1 MCGWAGGRREVGRG
15 DARPLQQS
23 DSNNRDWDSRL
34 RHSRLRQMTDSDSR
48 LRQTTDSEN
57 RLDQSSIRR
66 LGWPPE
72 VSESAHLGWAHG
84 PARTHRLGFRSRPWP
99 GSGPLPR
106 RRSLLLRTRPPF
118 PPFPPARP
126 AASRPGRGR
135 REDAGGSM
143 LLRRR
148 LGAWRCRQR
157 LWRVH
162 PSRLSESPDGAADP
176 RLVTAAYGARVWR
189 GRLRAAR
196 RVRDRGGWALRDYL
210 EYSFSSS
217 VSFTTHGTG
226 VAGLCATARV
236 SMGERR
242 PFMGAALC
250 GRRRGVA

>member
-157 LWRVH
+157 LEGPSESAIRVAGRCRG
-162 PSRLSESPDGAADP
+162 PASRNRCVRRSRVARPFACGAACAGQGWLGSARLS
-176 RLVTAAYGARVWR
+176 RV
-189 GRLRAAR
+189 
-196 RVRDRGGWALRDYL
+196 
-210 EYSFSSS
+210 
-217 VSFTTHGTG
+217 
-226 VAGLCATARV
+226 
-236 SMGERR
+236 
-242 PFMGAALC
+242 
-250 GRRRGVA
+250 

>member
-99 GSGPLPR
+99 GSGSLPR
-106 RRSLLLRTRPPF
+106 RRSLLLHTRPPF
-118 PPFPPARP
+118 PPFPPARAACSRGVP
-126 AASRPGRGR
+126 ARPRPKRRCGREYAAPSATRSVALSSTTLEGPSESAIRVAGRCRGPASRNRCVR
-135 REDAGGSM
+135 RSRVARPFACGAACAGQGWLGS
-143 LLRRR
+143 
-148 LGAWRCRQR
+148 A
-157 LWRVH
+157 
-162 PSRLSESPDGAADP
+162 RLS
-176 RLVTAAYGARVWR
+176 RV
-189 GRLRAAR
+189 
-196 RVRDRGGWALRDYL
+196 
-210 EYSFSSS
+210 
-217 VSFTTHGTG
+217 
-226 VAGLCATARV
+226 
-236 SMGERR
+236 
-242 PFMGAALC
+242 
-250 GRRRGVA
+250 